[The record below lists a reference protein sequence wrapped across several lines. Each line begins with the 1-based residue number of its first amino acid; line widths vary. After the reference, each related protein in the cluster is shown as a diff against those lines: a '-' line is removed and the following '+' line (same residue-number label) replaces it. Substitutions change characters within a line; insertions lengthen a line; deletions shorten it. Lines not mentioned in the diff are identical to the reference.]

1 MPRLNFTGRRKIS
14 RNHVTITVSGI
25 GGIESF
31 TAELQLDRYGF
42 PSTAA
47 VIVEAY
53 RQLELVRF
61 DFGTVGNL
69 TPPANC
75 RLSEFGTLN
84 GLRFRVKVVSTT
96 EPRGRLLAVA
106 DRINPRNQQQQSL
119 PRVPLLAVRAQDL
132 GREVWR
138 LDFSDEP
145 MLLVNPRVVPKK
157 HLVESIE
164 FQTLALP
171 EILRSILSRIL
182 LVEKVRSAEDSDDWT
197 SRWLRFAESMP
208 GVGKIPETDNPAADV
223 DWIDAAISSFC
234 RWRNVDQQFTTFW
247 ATKNP
252 TEAGQNS

>member
-31 TAELQLDRYGF
+31 TAELLLDRYGF
-42 PSTAA
+42 PPTAA

-61 DFGTVGNL
+61 DFGTVGSL
-69 TPPANC
+69 TAPANC
-75 RLSEFGTLN
+75 RLSEFGTLA
-84 GLRFRVKVVSTT
+84 GLRFRVKVVSTI

-171 EILRSILSRIL
+171 EILRSILNRIL
-182 LVEKVRSAEDSDDWT
+182 LVEKVRSAEESDDWT

-208 GVGKIPETDNPAADV
+208 GVGKIPEADSPAADV

-234 RWRNVDQQFTTFW
+234 RWRNVDQQFTSFW
-247 ATKNP
+247 ATKNVSD
-252 TEAGQNS
+252 EK

>member
-14 RNHVTITVSGI
+14 RNHVTISVTGI
-25 GGIESF
+25 GGIETF
-31 TAELQLDRYGF
+31 TADLQLGKYGF
-42 PSTAA
+42 PGSAA

-69 TPPANC
+69 VPPANC
-75 RLSEFGTLN
+75 RLSEFGTLA
-84 GLRFRVKVVSTT
+84 GLRFRVKVVSTE

-106 DRINPRNQQQQSL
+106 DRINPGNQQQQSL
-119 PRVPLLAVRAQDL
+119 ARVPLLAVRAQDL

-145 MLLVNPRVVPKK
+145 LLLVNPRVVPKK

-171 EILRSILSRIL
+171 EILRSILNRIL
-182 LVEKVRSAEDSDDWT
+182 LVEKVRSADDSDDWT
-197 SRWLRFAESMP
+197 SRWLRFAETMP
-208 GVGKIPETDNPAADV
+208 GVGKVPDVDSPAAFV

-234 RWRNVDQQFTTFW
+234 RWRNLDQQFAAFW
-247 ATKNP
+247 SAKSP
-252 TEAGQNS
+252 PEEK